1 VEPRVRRAECILA
14 NKLVLGTLVLA
25 PPMTAIR
32 HGRDLCLPDD
42 DVEARSTSLQRNK
55 CLHPSRHDGVG
66 SGAILRY
73 GWLDFS
79 SSVFYDYCGRVCSGA
94 HRCVPLLLL
103 VAAAEPFVVGREG
116 LVLGLLAWWCVS
128 MVLHGA
134 SWRLAMALDQ
144 VRVGCFPG
152 RCATSDFCSSF
163 GAASFAAPAKASAI
177 WRALLVSGGCRR
189 LWFLVLAAAARIHGG
204 SCWWQAQSSSQS
216 CLYFSYVIG
225 AFVQSWWTPVLL
237 YPSRARLCVHVYLC
251 CLFSY

>member
-1 VEPRVRRAECILA
+1 MRAAPASCGGGRALCCWKRRPGAGFVGVVVC
-14 NKLVLGTLVLA
+14 VHSSSRRVLA
-25 PPMTAIR
+25 AC
-32 HGRDLCLPDD
+32 HGPG
-42 DVEARSTSLQRNK
+42 
-55 CLHPSRHDGVG
+55 P
-66 SGAILRY
+66 
-73 GWLDFS
+73 
-79 SSVFYDYCGRVCSGA
+79 GA
-94 HRCVPLLLL
+94 H
-103 VAAAEPFVVGREG
+103 
-116 LVLGLLAWWCVS
+116 
-128 MVLHGA
+128 
-134 SWRLAMALDQ
+134 
-144 VRVGCFPG
+144 GCFPG
-152 RCATSDFCSSF
+152 RCATSSFCSSF